1 MKKDFFKDN
10 NMKEKNKKDN
20 LSQFDLDIYACTV
33 YGTSLPGKDKTK
45 QEILHKKSVGGHR
58 KKDAPSGDAYLYDEV
73 KFIVF
78 TLVNRHIDITT
89 PYEEWINLGFALS
102 DGLGEDGRGFFHQ
115 LSSMNAEYNYEEC
128 DKKYTSC
135 MKGNGKGITIQTFF
149 KMAKDVGVDLKTIAR
164 EGTVRATCAN
174 VPNAKYIENIEKY
187 KNSGILDKEMAHGT
201 MAPVAQTITTGYT
214 FSDKVNEKDLPF
226 CLRNVYKIHASLCSS
241 PAPLARFLV
250 FSHRLRM
257 AWAVDSSST
266 TCLTTRWSFTMYSPV
281 ATPLWKTPISRWA
294 RTYCLSIT
302 LCWRE
307 RAILSSLS

>member
-1 MKKDFFKDN
+1 M
-10 NMKEKNKKDN
+10 
-20 LSQFDLDIYACTV
+20 
-33 YGTSLPGKDKTK
+33 
-45 QEILHKKSVGGHR
+45 
-58 KKDAPSGDAYLYDEV
+58 

-89 PYEEWINLGFALS
+89 PYEEWIKLGFALA
-102 DGLGEDGRGFFHQ
+102 DGLGEDGRELFHQ

-174 VPNAKYIENIEKY
+174 VPNAKYIEKY

-226 CLRNVYKIHASLCSS
+226 CLRNVYKIHPDTVSRDKMLLGILNVTSGLMGGANGSTEVQSGIYGIYDGRRVF
-241 PAPLARFLV
+241 APL
-250 FSHRLRM
+250 
-257 AWAVDSSST
+257 
-266 TCLTTRWSFTMYSPV
+266 FTNIYGSA
-281 ATPLWKTPISRWA
+281 ATK
-294 RTYCLSIT
+294 
-302 LCWRE
+302 RE
-307 RAILSSLS
+307 I